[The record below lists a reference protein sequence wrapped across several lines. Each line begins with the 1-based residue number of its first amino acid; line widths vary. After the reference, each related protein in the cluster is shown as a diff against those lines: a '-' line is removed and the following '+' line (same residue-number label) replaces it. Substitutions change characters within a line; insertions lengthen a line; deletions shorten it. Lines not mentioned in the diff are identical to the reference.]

1 MEITIP
7 QHSRHIAFPLL
18 ISLLFT
24 PIPTRVSAMTRGRRT
39 RPVAVSGVVVDPA
52 GAPIAEAEI
61 EVSELGRTVRSHA
74 DGRFTLPAVEPGE
87 YTLLVRRAGYRTRLV
102 TVTAG
107 PGGAS
112 PRIVLRADPI
122 PVDPVSVTLSREPL
136 SPRHSPLSAASVDRE
151 ALQRNVGIS
160 LAGTLEELP
169 GVRTLSTGQEFGKP
183 VIRGLHGARVVVL
196 DDGLRLEDY
205 AWSDE
210 DAPSVDAAF
219 ADRVE
224 VVRGPASVMYGPD
237 AVGGVVNVIPRP
249 VVFRAE
255 DATGID
261 MEAEAGLRSNN
272 REIDGVVRAEGGAG
286 DWAWRG
292 AGAGRFAEA
301 LHTPNGEL
309 ENTGFGS
316 FNAEGAVAHRADWG
330 VITARFVHFGGEFKL
345 LEQDGPRAGVPEE
358 EEGGPERKLGDERLQ
373 VLGTFP
379 MGGGL
384 RLETRVQ
391 GQFHHLIELEDD
403 PDSMAVGVFTET
415 EIFNLTLATGLG
427 EVLLHHRLGENVRG
441 TVGVSGEYQ
450 QSLTSGEIPL
460 IPDASTASAG
470 VFALERW
477 DTGPITLLAG
487 GRMDYE
493 GVSGDASADRSW
505 TAVTWDAGAVW
516 RPLSHVAINANV
528 GSAWRP
534 PTLFE
539 LFADGPRLGE
549 GRYEIGSTALDAEH
563 SLNLDAGIRWTG
575 DRVTAQVAAYRN
587 TFDGYFFVQPTA
599 DTINGFQV
607 FHYDQAAATLEGGEA
622 SLSVEATNWLALGA
636 RADYVRGQNDDQD
649 EPLPLIPPQR
659 FDLRARFHGAWGPA
673 GAPAYV
679 SIQGRHVAAPDRLN
693 PYDFDVSAYTLLGLG
708 AGTSVG
714 IGGRMFDVDLTVH
727 NALNTEYR
735 GFLSRYKRF
744 ALDPGRDIVLRVR
757 TDI

>member
-1 MEITIP
+1 MKRSP
-7 QHSRHIAFPLL
+7 HFALPFLL
-18 ISLLFT
+18 YLFLT
-24 PIPTRVSAMTRGRRT
+24 PSPTRAATPTATV
-39 RPVAVSGVVVDPA
+39 RPRQTPVSGVVVDA
-52 GAPIAEAEI
+52 SGSPIAEAEV
-61 EVSELGRTVRSHA
+61 EVSELGRTVRTDA
-74 DGRFTLPAVEPGE
+74 EGRFTLPNVEAGE
-87 YTLLVRRAGYRTRLV
+87 YTLLVRRAGYRTRVV

-136 SPRHSPLSAASVDRE
+136 SPSHSPLSAASVDRE

-249 VVFRAE
+249 VVFRPA

-261 MEAEAGLRSNN
+261 MEAEAGVRSNN
-272 REIDGVVRAEGGAG
+272 RKIDGVLRAEGGSG

-292 AGAGRFAEA
+292 AGTGRFAEA
-301 LHTPNGEL
+301 LHTPTGEL

-345 LEQDGPRAGVPEE
+345 LEQDGPPAGVPEGQ
-358 EEGGPERKLGDERLQ
+358 EGGPERKLGDERLQ

-379 MGGGL
+379 MGDGL

-391 GQFHHLIELEDD
+391 GQFHHLIELEDN
-403 PDSMAVGVFTET
+403 PDSLAVGVFTES

-427 EVLLHHRLGENVRG
+427 EVLLHHRLGEDIRG

-460 IPDASTASAG
+460 IPDASTGSAG
-470 VFALERW
+470 AFALERW

-487 GRMDYE
+487 GRVDYE
-493 GVSGDASADRSW
+493 GVRGDGAASRSW

-516 RPLSHVAINANV
+516 RPFAHVAINANV

-549 GRYEIGSTALDAEH
+549 GRYEIGSTSLDAEH

-575 DRVTAQVAAYRN
+575 DRISAQLAAYRN
-587 TFDGYFFVQPTA
+587 TFDGYLFVQPTA
-599 DTINGFQV
+599 DTINGYQV
-607 FHYDQAAATLEGGEA
+607 FNYDQAGATLEGGEA
-622 SLSVEATNWLALGA
+622 SISVEATDFLALAA
-636 RADYVRGQNDDQD
+636 RADYVRGQNDDRD
-649 EPLPLIPPQR
+649 EPLPLIPPKR

-679 SIQGRHVAAPDRLN
+679 SIQGQHVAAPERLN
-693 PYDFDVSAYTLLGLG
+693 PYDFDVAAYTLLDLG
-708 AGTSVG
+708 AGTAVG
-714 IGGRMFDVDLTVH
+714 IGGRMFEVDLTVH